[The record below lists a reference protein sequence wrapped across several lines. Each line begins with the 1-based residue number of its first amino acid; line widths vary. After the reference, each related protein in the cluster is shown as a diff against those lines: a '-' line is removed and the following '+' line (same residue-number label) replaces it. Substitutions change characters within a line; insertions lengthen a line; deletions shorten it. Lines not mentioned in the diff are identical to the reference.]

1 MGGEAAALVAEDV
14 SAAEASKAA
23 MVRADGHVG
32 GGLGEGGEQGLEEEA
47 TSVGGI
53 AGGATGGE
61 FGGVGVG
68 EEGVEVMVG
77 LRRCRQAW

>member
-1 MGGEAAALVAEDV
+1 MGGV
-14 SAAEASKAA
+14 
-23 MVRADGHVG
+23 
-32 GGLGEGGEQGLEEEA
+32 
-47 TSVGGI
+47 

-77 LRRCRQAW
+77 LRRCRQVACILRRCSLAERSARGHAW